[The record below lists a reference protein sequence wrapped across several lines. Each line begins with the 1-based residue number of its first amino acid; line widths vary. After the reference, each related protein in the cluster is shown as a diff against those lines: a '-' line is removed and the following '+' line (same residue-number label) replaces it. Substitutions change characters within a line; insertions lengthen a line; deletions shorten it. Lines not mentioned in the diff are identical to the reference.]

1 MKTKLLASALFAAT
15 AATVAFYPAYD
26 SIGAVT
32 KPADPVPMILP
43 AIDPGANGRPK
54 IEVAFVLDTTGSMSG
69 LIEAA
74 KEKIWSIAS
83 SMAQAQ
89 PTPEIRMGLVAYRDR
104 GDSYVTRVVDLSTD
118 LDSMYATLMD
128 FAADG
133 GGDGPES
140 VNEALH
146 DAVHELSWS
155 QDPKSYRVLF
165 LVGDAPPHMDYQDDV
180 KYPETIDAAGR
191 KGIVVNTIQA
201 GASPATAKEWK
212 RVASLGQG
220 KYFQVDQGGSAVAIA
235 TPFDDRL
242 AALAEELDDTRLYY
256 GSAEEKAK
264 KAGKMAA
271 TEKLNAASSVT
282 SRARRAAFNAS
293 EAGEAN
299 FAGEGELVEDV
310 ASGRVDLDAIDKEA
324 LPEPLKAMAPAAQAA
339 VIEETAAKR
348 QELKSEIQALAKQ
361 RDEYLKEQVEARG
374 GARDSLDVKVYDA
387 VREQA
392 SAVGLSYEAEAP
404 AY

>member
-155 QDPKSYRVLF
+155 QDT
-165 LVGDAPPHMDYQDDV
+165 PPCFHPWRSSASTSRLSMSR
-180 KYPETIDAAGR
+180 TR
-191 KGIVVNTIQA
+191 KTA
-201 GASPATAKEWK
+201 FSSPALE
-212 RVASLGQG
+212 V
-220 KYFQVDQGGSAVAIA
+220 
-235 TPFDDRL
+235 P
-242 AALAEELDDTRLYY
+242 
-256 GSAEEKAK
+256 
-264 KAGKMAA
+264 
-271 TEKLNAASSVT
+271 
-282 SRARRAAFNAS
+282 
-293 EAGEAN
+293 
-299 FAGEGELVEDV
+299 
-310 ASGRVDLDAIDKEA
+310 
-324 LPEPLKAMAPAAQAA
+324 
-339 VIEETAAKR
+339 
-348 QELKSEIQALAKQ
+348 
-361 RDEYLKEQVEARG
+361 
-374 GARDSLDVKVYDA
+374 
-387 VREQA
+387 
-392 SAVGLSYEAEAP
+392 
-404 AY
+404 